1 VIVRLPVFLLSAVV
15 LCLST
20 YAQMPQLFSLNA
32 KPGPYV
38 VGLRVVDQYDRSRNF
53 RPKVDDLG
61 KPTTGEI
68 SRPLQTLIWYPAE
81 NTKQEHV
88 SVADYLALRSTETNF
103 AAPVVSAG
111 LDEWF
116 IQGVPNPAQL
126 KTLAIRDAT
135 PLTRRFPLVI
145 YAPSFSSFSWEN
157 LDLCEYLASYGY
169 VVIASPGMGVER
181 ESTHDVAG
189 ASAQAQDIS
198 FLIGWAETLPDT
210 DSTEVGVVGFSWGGL
225 SNVFAA
231 ARDSRI
237 GALVG
242 LDGSMR
248 YFPWLIEQAGN
259 VHPEAM
265 TIPLLFFK
273 GRTSLED
280 QAQLEANFK
289 NAHGPNALNAWT
301 HGDLL
306 SVEML
311 GMIHPEF
318 NSLSQR
324 SERYWEADF
333 PHRSQTDINRADGS
347 LGYAWVAQ
355 YTREFL
361 DAYLKHDATAM
372 VFLKR
377 SPDENEVP
385 KHVLDASFRAASP
398 LTFTFADFRKQVG
411 QEGFDRISDVYA
423 SVHLKQPAF
432 SLDADDMTAWAYR
445 LLGDHHPAE
454 AIHVMQFAVQLQPS
468 SGAFCSLG
476 EIYERTGQRGPAIE
490 NYKKALAMDPGNI
503 VAKAYLVAA
512 EKGSSS

>member
-1 VIVRLPVFLLSAVV
+1 MRSPIFLLSAFV
-15 LCLST
+15 LCVSAN
-20 YAQMPQLFSLNA
+20 AQAPELFSLKA
-32 KPGPYV
+32 KPGPYM
-38 VGLRVVDQYDRSRNF
+38 VGLRVVDQHDRSRNF
-53 RPKVDDLG
+53 RSKVDDLG
-61 KPTTGEI
+61 KPATGET

-81 NTKQEHV
+81 NIKQEHV
-88 SVADYLALRSTETNF
+88 SVADYLALRSTETSF
-103 AAPVVSAG
+103 GAPTLSAG

-116 IQGVPNPAQL
+116 IQGVPSPAQV
-126 KTLAIRDAT
+126 KTLATRDAT
-135 PLTRRFPLVI
+135 PLPRRFPVVI

-157 LDLCEYLASYGY
+157 LDLCEYLASHGY

-198 FLIGWAETLPDT
+198 FLIGWAGTLPDT

-237 GALVG
+237 SALVG

-248 YFPWLIEQAGN
+248 YFPWLIEQAGD

-273 GRTSLED
+273 GRTSLEG

-289 NAHGPNALNAWT
+289 NAHGASALNAWT
-301 HGDLL
+301 HGDLF

-324 SERYWEADF
+324 SERYWDEDF

-347 LGYAWVAQ
+347 VGYAWVTQ
-355 YTREFL
+355 YTRRFL
-361 DAYLKHDATAM
+361 DAYLKHDASAM
-372 VFLKR
+372 AFLKR
-377 SPDENEVP
+377 SPDENEIP
-385 KHVLDASFRAASP
+385 KYVLDASFRAALP
-398 LTFTFADFRKQVG
+398 ATFTFEDFRKQVG
-411 QEGFDRISDVYA
+411 QEGFDHVSDVYA
-423 SVHLKQPAF
+423 TAHLKQPAF
-432 SLDADDMTAWAYR
+432 SLDSDAMTDWAYR
-445 LLGDHHPAE
+445 LLADRHPAE
-454 AIHVMQFAVQLQPS
+454 AVHVMQFAVQLQPS
-468 SGAFCSLG
+468 SRTIFSLG
-476 EIYERTGQRGPAIE
+476 EIYERTGQKAPAIE

-503 VAKAYLVAA
+503 VAKAYLAA
-512 EKGSSS
+512 LEKGAGS